1 MKLVLKLLGATQ
13 PAFDFSA
20 ALLEAVCRE
29 GQGQELNDGLFQPAP
44 TSLRPFPHSSPP
56 SSSFASPLSSPLSS
70 PPSPKLRSLPTL
82 PAEETA
88 SSTPPN
94 GSRKRRMKASSKRNR
109 RKKRCIPRE
118 ADGFSMIK
126 AQPGRS
132 IPISDVDRRVI
143 AVVVYPANETIQT
156 AAEEAASLL
165 RDLRPQASFTN
176 KQNVTGVATFLN
188 YLQAL
193 LMDGEE
199 RLETQRLN
207 DAATFDETVDQSA
220 AYAGDESNLV
230 PSLDGST
237 MDFRRRKITWLA
249 LTRLKLGQKKF
260 GNNAVGQ
267 KD

>member
-1 MKLVLKLLGATQ
+1 MLREFESQLLSDTPSSGNKRGICGASWQRQGFEGRTATQ

-109 RKKRCIPRE
+109 RKKRRIPRE
-118 ADGFSMIK
+118 ADGFSMN
-126 AQPGRS
+126 
-132 IPISDVDRRVI
+132 RRVI

-193 LMDGEE
+193 LMAGEE
-199 RLETQRLN
+199 RNPPTLYRMRRMLKSSNSYGVAFQRLSGFVTGVLK
-207 DAATFDETVDQSA
+207 AWA
-220 AYAGDESNLV
+220 
-230 PSLDGST
+230 P
-237 MDFRRRKITWLA
+237 
-249 LTRLKLGQKKF
+249 RLYSY
-260 GNNAVGQ
+260 
-267 KD
+267 